1 MLHFRSSVLQKSEM
15 ESNVKNVKKQKKI
28 PCIFEKSCRGYI
40 FVGKISYTLFHAFS
54 LLKSRVILLLPFS
67 RFQLYKRRRP
77 PDISL

>member
-15 ESNVKNVKKQKKI
+15 ESNVKKQKKI
-28 PCIFEKSCRGYI
+28 PCIFEKSCRGCI